1 MKRLTRSEKE
11 KILLRLFWDV
21 DPGDFKLDDLLAGD
35 TEDLNSV
42 EEQNVYRRLLMSCDW
57 YTLMKILPLF
67 KIRAILKRPV
77 IEELYPKDLR
87 KRFFYARDVLSRQDL
102 SISN

>member
-1 MKRLTRSEKE
+1 MKSLTKTEKE

-21 DPGDFKLDDLLAGD
+21 DPGGLKLDDLLAGD

-42 EEQNVYRRLLMSCDW
+42 EEQNIYRRLLMSCDW

-67 KIRAILKRPV
+67 KIRSILKSPV
-77 IEELYPKDLR
+77 VEGLYPKDLR

-102 SISN
+102 SISG

>member
-1 MKRLTRSEKE
+1 MKPLTRSEKE

-21 DPGDFKLDDLLAGD
+21 DPGGFKLDDLLAGD

-42 EEQNVYRRLLMSCDW
+42 EEQNIYRRLLMSCDW

-67 KIRAILKRPV
+67 KIRSILKSPV
-77 IEELYPKDLR
+77 VEGLYPKDLR

-102 SISN
+102 SISG

>member
-21 DPGDFKLDDLLAGD
+21 KPGSFNFDDLLVGD
-35 TEDLNSV
+35 TENLSGV

-57 YTLMKILPLF
+57 YTLLKILPIF
-67 KIRAILKRPV
+67 KLRTILKSPV

-87 KRFFYARDVLSRQDL
+87 NRFLYAREVLFRQDL
-102 SISN
+102 SASG

>member
-1 MKRLTRSEKE
+1 MKPLTKTEKE

-21 DPGDFKLDDLLAGD
+21 DPGSFKLDDLLAGY

-42 EEQNVYRRLLMSCDW
+42 EEQNLYRRLLMSCDW

-67 KIRAILKRPV
+67 KIRAILKSPV
-77 IEELYPKDLR
+77 VEGLYPKDVR
-87 KRFFYARDVLSRQDL
+87 KRFYYARDVLSRLDL
-102 SISN
+102 SISG